1 MRWHRTLANL
11 QMWLQGYPNKPRPRA
26 ALLLGNGI
34 SNVRYWSWRL
44 FTREGW
50 RSP

>member
-1 MRWHRTLANL
+1 MLWRL
-11 QMWLQGYPNKPRPRA
+11 QAWLQGYPNKKRPRA
-26 ALLLGNGI
+26 VALLGNGV

-44 FTREGW
+44 LTREGW